1 MARRGYQ
8 YIRVCPVTLSACCA
22 GSVQSA
28 ATPQLRSVAEILGRG
43 DEIAGG
49 VHQLGA
55 AGAHDMGFGQV
66 CGGRGFGAGLGLGLP
81 ICRRIAQGHGGM
93 IVAQSEEGKGSL
105 FTVSLPAVRSGRVR
119 LNDSGSDYA
128 GGFNATLVELSDALK
143 PEAFLQ
149 RYLD

>member
-22 GSVQSA
+22 GSVQFA

-55 AGAHDMGFGQV
+55 AGAHDMDFGQV

-81 ICRRIAQGHGGM
+81 HHVPRFD
-93 IVAQSEEGKGSL
+93 AQSLGARRNIPVVIRFAAQPTSSFSSKEL
-105 FTVSLPAVRSGRVR
+105 VSIQDSVLAITGRWVPHSR
-119 LNDSGSDYA
+119 
-128 GGFNATLVELSDALK
+128 
-143 PEAFLQ
+143 
-149 RYLD
+149 R